1 MPMTMTSK
9 TSVVFKCYVASIRST
24 TEPISTD
31 STFWQTLKFMKQ
43 ANFRPYS
50 INFHKTIRLTQQKLF
65 LNVAEENKQIVYI
78 FIDPLEASAWPSD

>member
-1 MPMTMTSK
+1 
-9 TSVVFKCYVASIRST
+9 
-24 TEPISTD
+24 
-31 STFWQTLKFMKQ
+31 MKQ

-50 INFHKTIRLTQQKLF
+50 INFHKTIRLAQQNLF